1 VPQPMAIAGRRSPQ
15 HAQKTVALIIQLL
28 FFGIA
33 AAEDTPLTW
42 RSPLAGTVCSSS
54 TPASL
59 SVDAS
64 LTMTRQT
71 CLLPKSQKVTPAS
84 PMLSD
89 LSLPSAAN
97 VTLFFSPSWNS
108 WSLSGAPMIYGSVAG
123 TSFLYVQLLNSSGP
137 WIDACPIPTWGQTM
151 EPKYPKAALSWTEG
165 APGESPC
172 VVPNTTNV
180 GWKPPLPATDVTLMT
195 DLVLSDGVLLS
206 RDGVP
211 SNATERATVFLEM
224 YSSLL
229 PFLIPNV
236 GEQQRVG
243 DWAPLAVKSER
254 DLRRNG
260 SQVTFQ
266 GQQLLR
272 SYYNDGR
279 AGGESVTQLDVLEPL
294 RRWNSSCAL
303 HETLTASMKAISFFH
318 AEIGCISD
326 APAADVMN
334 NGTVLDGWYVLNPT
348 IKLVEMAAGGDKWAL
363 ALLLKSIDHLINLG
377 RALKYVWPVRYNPV
391 TLEALPPPSGG
402 EERSDVYGYMYLMM
416 RTHQLTGNATL
427 LQEAL
432 AAHDT
437 KGALHRGEFF
447 CLYERPFLEWGAL
460 SLLML
465 SNATGDPS
473 YATE

>member
-1 VPQPMAIAGRRSPQ
+1 
-15 HAQKTVALIIQLL
+15 
-28 FFGIA
+28 
-33 AAEDTPLTW
+33 
-42 RSPLAGTVCSSS
+42 
-54 TPASL
+54 
-59 SVDAS
+59 
-64 LTMTRQT
+64 
-71 CLLPKSQKVTPAS
+71 
-84 PMLSD
+84 
-89 LSLPSAAN
+89 
-97 VTLFFSPSWNS
+97 
-108 WSLSGAPMIYGSVAG
+108 
-123 TSFLYVQLLNSSGP
+123 
-137 WIDACPIPTWGQTM
+137 
-151 EPKYPKAALSWTEG
+151 
-165 APGESPC
+165 
-172 VVPNTTNV
+172 
-180 GWKPPLPATDVTLMT
+180 
-195 DLVLSDGVLLS
+195 
-206 RDGVP
+206 
-211 SNATERATVFLEM
+211 M

-229 PFLIPNV
+229 PFLIPD
-236 GEQQRVG
+236 GEEQQRVE
-243 DWAPLAVKSER
+243 DWASLAAKSEL

-260 SQVTFQ
+260 SQVLFH

-279 AGGESVTQLDVLEPL
+279 AGAESVTQLDVLEPL

-318 AEIGCISD
+318 EEIGCIAD
-326 APAADVMN
+326 TPAVDVMN

-363 ALLLKSIDHLINLG
+363 TLLLRSIDHLIYLG
-377 RALKYVWPVRYNPV
+377 RALKYVWPVRYNPM

-416 RTHQLTGNATL
+416 KAHQLTGNATL

-465 SNATGDPS
+465 SNVTGDPS